1 MRFRKWDET
10 EKKALMKL
18 ADLFFDHPNCE
29 YTEDDLKKYLE
40 LNGINIDERT
50 FNNLICD
57 LLELRIAQIKEYY
70 KLDTS
75 NPIVALILKKDF
87 EDGKLIADSSKKE
100 VNNDE

>member
-18 ADLFFDHPNCE
+18 ADLLFDHPNCE

-40 LNGINIDERT
+40 SNGINVDETT
-50 FNNLICD
+50 FTNLIND

-75 NPIVALILKKDF
+75 NPIVAFILKKDF
-87 EDGKLIADSSKKE
+87 EDGKLIVDSSKKE
-100 VNNDE
+100 EADK